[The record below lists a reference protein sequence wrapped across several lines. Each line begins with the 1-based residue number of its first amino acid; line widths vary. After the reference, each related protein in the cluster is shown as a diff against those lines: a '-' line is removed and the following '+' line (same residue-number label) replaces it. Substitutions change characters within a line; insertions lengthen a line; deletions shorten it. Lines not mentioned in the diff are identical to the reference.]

1 MQYVVFLRGN
11 IKFNWGKR
19 EIINLCMH
27 GLATIILAKGSLT
40 INGGYFGDW
49 KEESDT
55 GKGPRSH

>member
-19 EIINLCMH
+19 DNKFVYA